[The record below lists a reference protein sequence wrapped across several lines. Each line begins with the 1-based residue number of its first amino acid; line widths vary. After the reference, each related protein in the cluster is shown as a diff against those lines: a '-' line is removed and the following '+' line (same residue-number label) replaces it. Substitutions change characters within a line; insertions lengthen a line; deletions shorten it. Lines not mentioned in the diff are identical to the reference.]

1 MTTKSSP
8 HFVLNYSMTL
18 LIYIRYNRY
27 TFSFYFATNATLFCC
42 NKLRFTFTETSSVHL
57 RADEVED
64 VLLVAAAVIA
74 ACSSDSGMAADG
86 SVAAEMFVVVM
97 APPFAVGSAHP
108 AGHSDVAAGG
118 VDDDDPYQDAV
129 VHVYARVLVAAA
141 AVALTL
147 PAQLLTSATSSCT
160 TQLLLL

>member
-1 MTTKSSP
+1 M
-8 HFVLNYSMTL
+8 
-18 LIYIRYNRY
+18 
-27 TFSFYFATNATLFCC
+27 
-42 NKLRFTFTETSSVHL
+42 HL
-57 RADEVED
+57 PADEVED

-86 SVAAEMFVVVM
+86 SVIAEMFVVVVVVVM

-108 AGHSDVAAGG
+108 VGHSDVAAGG

-147 PAQLLTSATSSCT
+147 PAKLLTSATSSCT